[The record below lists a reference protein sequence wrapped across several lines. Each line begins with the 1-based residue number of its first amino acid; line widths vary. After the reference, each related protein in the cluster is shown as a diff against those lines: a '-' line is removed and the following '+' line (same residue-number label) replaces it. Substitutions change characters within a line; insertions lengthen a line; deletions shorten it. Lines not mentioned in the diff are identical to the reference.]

1 MEHEVEAIL
10 KSVPQLDL
18 RNETHQIKRGDFVR
32 EESNKQ
38 PWGALALRVAAM
50 MLSLGALLAV
60 ATPVQASAAQGHTV
74 SRTVIPMGRAVGI
87 KLFSDGVMVVG
98 LADIET
104 EKGTANPAKT
114 CGLKEGDI
122 ITHLNQEEVDS
133 IEEVQAILQET
144 GGEAMSIRAKRG
156 EEEVQMTVQAVQCS
170 TDGSYKLGAWIRDS
184 MAGIGT
190 ITFYDPTSGVFGA
203 LGHGISDMDTA
214 KLMPLQSGS
223 IMFAEVSDVQK
234 GAVGAPGQLRG
245 AFQVEQDLGELY
257 ANTSS
262 GIFGTWTGVELET
275 GMEPIPV
282 AQRSEV
288 RIGKATIRSNVAG
301 TEIKEYEVEIV
312 RLYPESSGEHR
323 DLMLKVTD
331 EALLKET
338 GGIVQGM
345 SGSPI
350 IQNGKLVGAVTHVL
364 VNDPTQ
370 GYGILAEN
378 MLKTAEES

>member
-1 MEHEVEAIL
+1 M
-10 KSVPQLDL
+10 
-18 RNETHQIKRGDFVR
+18 R

-38 PWGALALRVAAM
+38 PWGMLALRVAAV
-50 MLSLGALLAV
+50 MLSLGALRAV
-60 ATPVQASAAQGHTV
+60 AVPVHASAAQGHAV

-98 LADIET
+98 LADVET

-114 CGLKEGDI
+114 CGLREGDI
-122 ITHLNQEEVDS
+122 ITHLNREEVDS

-170 TDGSYKLGAWIRDS
+170 TDGRYKLGAWIRDS

-203 LGHGISDMDTA
+203 LGHGISDTDTA

-223 IMFAEVSDVQK
+223 IMFAEVSGVQK

-245 AFQVEQDLGELY
+245 AFQVEQDMGELY

-262 GIFGTWTGVELET
+262 GIFGTWTGAELET

-288 RIGKATIRSNVAG
+288 CTGKAVIRSNVAG
-301 TEIKEYEVEIV
+301 TEIREYEVEIV
-312 RLYPESSGEHR
+312 RLYPDSGGEHR